1 MERHFILLAIAML
14 VQLNKSGSSRTFNKN
29 CADPMAQFGNDCSCL
44 VENNGFVGNTITGW
58 DRQPSR
64 SACRKSCAEHP
75 QCTHWL
81 WGKNGYCKLIK
92 DWDRTDRDFRTD
104 MDSGSKN
111 CLLPEDKVGQRTT
124 TRPTV
129 NCQWGQWGTWT
140 SCTQTCGGGIKTST
154 RKKQVQNGNGGWG
167 GNGGFLGGGRP
178 PIIIIIG
185 GGGGGGSG
193 GRKCVGVTTKQT
205 PCNTNSCPGMTQMK

>member
-1 MERHFILLAIAML
+1 MNWDFGIQ
-14 VQLNKSGSSRTFNKN
+14 VDQLNKIGSSRTFNKN

-44 VENNGFVGNTITGW
+44 VENNGFVGNSITGW

-92 DWDRTDRDFRTD
+92 DWDRTARDFQTD

-111 CLLPEDKVGQRTT
+111 CLLPEDKVGHRTT

-129 NCQWGQWGTWT
+129 NCQWGQWGGWGT
-140 SCTQTCGGGIKTST
+140 CTVTCRGGYQTST
-154 RKKQVQNGNGGWG
+154 RVIEREAKY
-167 GNGGFLGGGRP
+167 
-178 PIIIIIG
+178 
-185 GGGGGGSG
+185 GGSN
-193 GRKCVGVTTKQT
+193 CVGDKTKYQ
-205 PCNTNSCPGMTQMK
+205 PCSTNACPGMTSSNQQNYL